1 MSSYAKDRRLNS
13 EQELVQIKRL
23 LSRLGA
29 SDVASDVMARQLV
42 KRADQWVEERGINRV
57 EAMRQLLELVVTGRS
72 GGLPASFE
80 GPSEDNK
87 EQTDDF

>member
-1 MSSYAKDRRLNS
+1 MSSYARDRRLNS
-13 EQELVQIKRL
+13 EQELVQIKTL

-57 EAMRQLLELVVTGRS
+57 EAMRQLLEFVVTGRS

-80 GPSEDNK
+80 APSEDN
-87 EQTDDF
+87 

>member
-13 EQELVQIKRL
+13 EQELVQIKTL

-29 SDVASDVMARQLV
+29 SDVASDTMARQLV

-80 GPSEDNK
+80 APSEDN
-87 EQTDDF
+87 

>member
-1 MSSYAKDRRLNS
+1 MSSYARDSRLNS
-13 EQELVQIKRL
+13 EQELVQIKTL

-29 SDVASDVMARQLV
+29 SDVASDAMARQLV

-72 GGLPASFE
+72 GGLPAGFE
-80 GPSEDNK
+80 GPSEDN
-87 EQTDDF
+87 

>member
-1 MSSYAKDRRLNS
+1 MSSYARDSRLNS
-13 EQELVQIKRL
+13 EHELVQIKTL

-80 GPSEDNK
+80 APSEDN
-87 EQTDDF
+87 

>member
-1 MSSYAKDRRLNS
+1 MSSYARDSRLNS
-13 EQELVQIKRL
+13 EQELVQIKTL
-23 LSRLGA
+23 FSRLGA

-80 GPSEDNK
+80 APSEDN
-87 EQTDDF
+87 

>member
-1 MSSYAKDRRLNS
+1 MNS
-13 EQELVQIKRL
+13 EQELAQVKTL

-29 SDVASDVMARQLV
+29 SDVASDVMARQLA

-80 GPSEDNK
+80 GPSEDNQ
-87 EQTDDF
+87 EQSDDF

>member
-1 MSSYAKDRRLNS
+1 MSSYARVSRLNS
-13 EQELVQIKRL
+13 EQELVQIKTL
-23 LSRLGA
+23 LSRPGA
-29 SDVASDVMARQLV
+29 SDVASDIMARQLV

-80 GPSEDNK
+80 APSEDN
-87 EQTDDF
+87 

>member
-1 MSSYAKDRRLNS
+1 MNS
-13 EQELVQIKRL
+13 EQELVQIKTL

-57 EAMRQLLELVVTGRS
+57 EAMRQLLELVVTGQS
-72 GGLPASFE
+72 GGLPAGFE
-80 GPSEDNK
+80 GPSEDN
-87 EQTDDF
+87 

>member
-1 MSSYAKDRRLNS
+1 MSSYARDSRLNP
-13 EQELVQIKRL
+13 EQELVQIKTL

-29 SDVASDVMARQLV
+29 SDVASDIMARQLV

-80 GPSEDNK
+80 APSEDNK

>member
-1 MSSYAKDRRLNS
+1 MSSYARDSRLNS
-13 EQELVQIKRL
+13 EQELVQIKTL

-72 GGLPASFE
+72 GGLPAGFE
-80 GPSEDNK
+80 GPSEDN
-87 EQTDDF
+87 

>member
-13 EQELVQIKRL
+13 EQELVQIKTL

-29 SDVASDVMARQLV
+29 SDVASDTMARQLV

-72 GGLPASFE
+72 GGLPASYE
-80 GPSEDNK
+80 GPLEDN
-87 EQTDDF
+87 

>member
-1 MSSYAKDRRLNS
+1 MSSYARDSRLNS
-13 EQELVQIKRL
+13 EQELVQIKTL

-42 KRADQWVEERGINRV
+42 KRADQWVEERGIARV

-72 GGLPASFE
+72 GGLPAGFE
-80 GPSEDNK
+80 GPSEDN
-87 EQTDDF
+87 

>member
-1 MSSYAKDRRLNS
+1 
-13 EQELVQIKRL
+13 
-23 LSRLGA
+23 
-29 SDVASDVMARQLV
+29 MARQLA

-80 GPSEDNK
+80 GPSEDNQ
-87 EQTDDF
+87 EQSDDF